1 MTFCEYTKYHE
12 TSSAFY
18 WESALDTQKNPGIE
32 STFAMFLHQIS

>member
-18 WESALDTQKNPGIE
+18 RKSALDTLKILGIE
-32 STFAMFLHQIS
+32 STSAMFPHQIS